1 MENQEI
7 EKKMMSIVAE
17 DGSIEE
23 VEVILAF
30 EFKDT
35 KKEYVI
41 YTKNEKDEN
50 ENIIGKY
57 RWNQLAGKRLK
68 INSAKLYVT
77 LESDNDSN
85 VGYGFSISKIEKIPY
100 SMLFGIH

>member
-1 MENQEI
+1 MDNQELD
-7 EKKMMSIVAE
+7 KKMMSIVAE
-17 DGSIEE
+17 DGTLEE

-50 ENIIGKY
+50 DNITVYVSHVDHSTGEPKLLGVEDEEE
-57 RWNQLAGKRLK
+57 WNRIKDVLREL
-68 INSAKLYVT
+68 
-77 LESDNDSN
+77 
-85 VGYGFSISKIEKIPY
+85 SKAE
-100 SMLFGIH
+100 

>member
-1 MENQEI
+1 MANYVTFSEQTY
-7 EKKMMSIVAE
+7 VGLG
-17 DGSIEE
+17 DY
-23 VEVILAF
+23 ILLQ
-30 EFKDT
+30 
-35 KKEYVI
+35 
-41 YTKNEKDEN
+41 DEN